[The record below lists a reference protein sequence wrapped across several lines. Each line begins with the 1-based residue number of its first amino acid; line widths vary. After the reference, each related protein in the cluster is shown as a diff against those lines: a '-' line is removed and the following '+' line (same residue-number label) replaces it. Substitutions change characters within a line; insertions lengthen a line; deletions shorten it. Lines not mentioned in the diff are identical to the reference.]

1 MEKVAS
7 QLKEKLVS
15 DEVKDSTKKTA
26 ITLGAGIVAG
36 TVSSLAIAPLSTI
49 GDIQGSQGRDPES
62 FFYNKKMKE
71 VASHIYQQGKAKEVL
86 RKGHPEIF
94 NSLGVKNTP
103 WEKADPVVVVK
114 DLREKGQLID
124 KSTGLGRG
132 FRGIK
137 EFYGGQGLKSLRV
150 GPQNAL
156 NFAIFTG
163 ISAALT
169 NKLIKKPDEQNR
181 TV

>member
-1 MEKVAS
+1 MIDMEKVAS
-7 QLKEKLVS
+7 KLKDKFLS
-15 DEVKDSTKKTA
+15 DDVKDSTKKTA

-62 FFYNKKMKE
+62 FFYNKKMNE
-71 VASHIYQQGKAKEVL
+71 VASHIYHQGKAKEVL

-94 NSLGVKNTP
+94 ESLGVRNTP
-103 WEKADPVVVVK
+103 WEKSDPVVVVK
-114 DLREKGQLID
+114 DLREKGQLVN
-124 KSTGLGRG
+124 KSTSFGRG
-132 FRGIK
+132 FRGLK

-150 GPQNAL
+150 GPQNAI

-163 ISAALT
+163 ISATLT
-169 NKLIKKPDEQNR
+169 NKLISKKPNE
-181 TV
+181 